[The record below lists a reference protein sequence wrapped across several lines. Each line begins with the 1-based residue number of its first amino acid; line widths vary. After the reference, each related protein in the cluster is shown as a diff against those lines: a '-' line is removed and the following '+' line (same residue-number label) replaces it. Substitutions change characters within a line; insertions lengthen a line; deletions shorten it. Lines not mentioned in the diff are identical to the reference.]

1 MVVNIDSTNLTAV
14 VLDDADNPTRQVVFG
29 NWNPVKLRRWNN
41 EEEIR
46 SFIGSMSDNYWTDYV
61 APESSE
67 ESSE

>member
-14 VLDDADNPTRQVVFG
+14 VLDDADNPTKQVVFG
-29 NWNPVKLRRWNN
+29 NWNPVALRKWNN
-41 EEEIR
+41 EEELR
-46 SFIGSMSDNYWTDYV
+46 SFISSMSDNYWTDYV